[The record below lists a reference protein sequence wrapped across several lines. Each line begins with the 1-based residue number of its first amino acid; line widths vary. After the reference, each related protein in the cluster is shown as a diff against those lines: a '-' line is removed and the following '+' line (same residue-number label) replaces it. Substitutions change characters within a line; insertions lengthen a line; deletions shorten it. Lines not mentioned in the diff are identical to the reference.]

1 MELFTPPFVLPVMA
15 AISSR
20 ESPVA
25 LNWSNRLVPAGSRS
39 NALSAIFSASDCSI
53 SVEAS
58 LPSDNHSGYTPL
70 LTGPFL
76 RQSEM
81 QLFLVVETAQASALR
96 ICTPSR
102 LATQSRSSTS
112 CTTSSGS
119 PSSRDARKNFNAVA
133 STLGLISVSSISSIL
148 SILHRHRRKNR
159 KKSSKFSNFFHPCL
173 CQQESGQSHFAPLPL
188 RSVPSEESRSSTPRY
203 GFVVFHLGAKYQRTP
218 PERAAPVFQYL
229 DSPTR
234 IVIVF
239 AISCQYD
246 NSRPRLHAVAN
257 HQINMPSYRV
267 VSTLPVPAVL
277 RAAQPAQDGGYER
290 PQNQAEDD
298 DKDQGQSIFHNLE
311 L

>member
-25 LNWSNRLVPAGSRS
+25 RNWSNRLVPAGSRS
-39 NALSAIFSASDCSI
+39 SALSAILSASDCSI

-119 PSSRDARKNFNAVA
+119 PSSRDARKNFSAVA
-133 STLGLISVSSISSIL
+133 RTLGLISVSSISSVL
-148 SILHRHRRKNR
+148 SILHRHRRKKR
-159 KKSSKFSNFFHPCL
+159 KKSSKFSNFFHSQFERSLSTTVRPVHPRERCGTRRQMDE
-173 CQQESGQSHFAPLPL
+173 CQRLVLLHFPGPDAL
-188 RSVPSEESRSSTPRY
+188 
-203 GFVVFHLGAKYQRTP
+203 
-218 PERAAPVFQYL
+218 
-229 DSPTR
+229 
-234 IVIVF
+234 
-239 AISCQYD
+239 
-246 NSRPRLHAVAN
+246 
-257 HQINMPSYRV
+257 
-267 VSTLPVPAVL
+267 
-277 RAAQPAQDGGYER
+277 
-290 PQNQAEDD
+290 
-298 DKDQGQSIFHNLE
+298 
-311 L
+311 

>member
-25 LNWSNRLVPAGSRS
+25 LNWSNRLVPAGSLS
-39 NALSAIFSASDCSI
+39 SALSAILSASDCSI

-81 QLFLVVETAQASALR
+81 QLFFVVDTAQASALR

-119 PSSRDARKNFNAVA
+119 PSSRDARKNFSAVA
-133 STLGLISVSSISSIL
+133 STLGLISVSSISSVL

-159 KKSSKFSNFFHPCL
+159 KKSSEFFDFFTYYP
-173 CQQESGQSHFAPLPL
+173 G
-188 RSVPSEESRSSTPRY
+188 
-203 GFVVFHLGAKYQRTP
+203 
-218 PERAAPVFQYL
+218 
-229 DSPTR
+229 
-234 IVIVF
+234 I
-239 AISCQYD
+239 
-246 NSRPRLHAVAN
+246 
-257 HQINMPSYRV
+257 
-267 VSTLPVPAVL
+267 
-277 RAAQPAQDGGYER
+277 
-290 PQNQAEDD
+290 
-298 DKDQGQSIFHNLE
+298 
-311 L
+311 